1 MENFYLSGKCVIVC
15 LLVSGLAVT
24 SCSNDDPSDS
34 SKNTDPVIQVGN
46 PLKVFVNKVPQS
58 TSDVK
63 SITLDDKQRVASME
77 TDDGKVTFTYAQ
89 TRAESVSYDVVM
101 TIVDEDNSD
110 TSKDVF
116 YLKLGSNGFVES
128 AIEKDEGDDGSSQ
141 NWTFAYTSDGQLKFM
156 EKSDEDRYDITY
168 NGDGDITKVNF
179 TDLSGNGDPGEVDLI
194 DYTSEDVPAAIENKG
209 CIMEWDNTLDIDMD
223 NMKYAYYAGLL
234 GKATKHLPLAS
245 HAETDGYVQKMNW
258 TLDNSGY
265 PVKLEVIG
273 PYSRTDTYT
282 FTW

>member
-46 PLKVFVNKVPQS
+46 PSKVFVNKVPQS

-179 TDLSGNGDPGEVDLI
+179 TDLSGNVDPGEVDLI

-245 HAETDGYVQKMNW
+245 RAETDGYAQKMNW

-265 PVKLEVIG
+265 PVKLEITDS
-273 PYSRTDTYT
+273 YSRTDTYT